1 MDAAGV
7 PCKESRGMMMVVG
20 MSQMILQTLIQIVV
34 LNPESKFVLEADQI
48 LSWEDRQITM
58 EVKYCSSYIWDKDKL
73 KKLKAGVPKDPWNS
87 DK

>member
-1 MDAAGV
+1 
-7 PCKESRGMMMVVG
+7 
-20 MSQMILQTLIQIVV
+20 MIADFLAFLCFGTY
-34 LNPESKFVLEADQI
+34 PESKFVLEADQI

-73 KKLKAGVPKDPWNS
+73 KKLKADVSKDPWNS